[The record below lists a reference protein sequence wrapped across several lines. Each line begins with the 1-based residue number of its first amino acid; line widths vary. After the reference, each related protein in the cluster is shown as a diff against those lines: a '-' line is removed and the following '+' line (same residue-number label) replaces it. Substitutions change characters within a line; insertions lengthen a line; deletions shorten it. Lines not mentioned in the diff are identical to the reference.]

1 MSVNVTHGSAVGTVH
16 QEDKTVDQVV
26 NVLSAE
32 KKSLANWT
40 VRSGEDA
47 DSPGKTWSANRH
59 RKRSCPHP

>member
-26 NVLSAE
+26 DVLSAK

-40 VRSGEDA
+40 VRS
-47 DSPGKTWSANRH
+47 
-59 RKRSCPHP
+59 